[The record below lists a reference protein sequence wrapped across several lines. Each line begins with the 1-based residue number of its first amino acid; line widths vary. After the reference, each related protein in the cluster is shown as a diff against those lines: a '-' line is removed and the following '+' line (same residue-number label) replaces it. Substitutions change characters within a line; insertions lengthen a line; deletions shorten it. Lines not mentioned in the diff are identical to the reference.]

1 MSYIPF
7 NCLVPF
13 HSIIFQYFPDGV
25 FWFRVGMLERDKL
38 FNRMKILCEQKL
50 DSSPSSQPTSIEH
63 AMEILRKMFTSPDRH
78 VHRV

>member
-1 MSYIPF
+1 M
-7 NCLVPF
+7 
-13 HSIIFQYFPDGV
+13 

-63 AMEILRKMFTSPDRH
+63 AMEILRKMFTSPERFI
-78 VHRV
+78 